1 MFKKTLAIGALA
13 LFTITLT
20 VFATGAAAAGPTTDI
35 APAPAISVVAADAIS
50 KQEAEGLQFMR
61 EEEKLA
67 HDVYVTM
74 YKKWGL
80 PIFNNIAA
88 AEQKH
93 TDAVVTLL
101 DRYDLADPADGNGP
115 GTFTD
120 PKLQS
125 LYNQLIVKGS
135 KSAADALKVG
145 LAIEEID
152 ILDLQERLAET
163 DNADI
168 QTVYKNLL
176 AGSENHLRA
185 FARNLQNRTGDTY
198 EPQYMSQTAY
208 GAIIN
213 AASGRGGGNGGW
225 SGRGGGRWQ

>member
-13 LFTITLT
+13 LVTLT
-20 VFATGAAAAGPTTDI
+20 STVFSTSAGAAGPTTGI
-35 APAPAISVVAADAIS
+35 PAVPAISVAATDDIS
-50 KQEAEGLQFMR
+50 DEEAEGLQFMR

-74 YKKWGL
+74 VKKWGL

-93 TDAVVTLL
+93 TDAVGTLL
-101 DRYDLADPADGNGP
+101 DRYDLADPADGSAFGE
-115 GTFTD
+115 FTD
-120 PKLQS
+120 PNLQE
-125 LYNQLIVKGS
+125 LYNQLIRQGNR
-135 KSAADALKVG
+135 SAADALKVG

-152 ILDLQERLAET
+152 ILDLEERLAAT

-168 QTVYKNLL
+168 EAVYKNLL

-185 FARNLQNRTGDTY
+185 FARNLKSRTGETY
-198 EPQYMSQTAY
+198 LPQHLSRQSYD
-208 GAIIN
+208 AIVN
-213 AASGRGGGNGGW
+213 ATNARGGGNGGW
-225 SGRGGGRWQ
+225 GGRRGGRW

>member
-13 LFTITLT
+13 LVTLT
-20 VFATGAAAAGPTTDI
+20 STVFSTSAGAAGPTTGI
-35 APAPAISVVAADAIS
+35 PAVPAISVVATDDIS
-50 KQEAEGLQFMR
+50 DEEAEGLQFMR

-74 YKKWGL
+74 YEKWGL

-101 DRYDLADPADGNGP
+101 DRYDLADPADGKALGE
-115 GTFTD
+115 FAD
-120 PKLQS
+120 PDLQE
-125 LYNQLIVKGS
+125 LYDQLIRQGN
-135 KSAADALKVG
+135 KSAADALEVG

-152 ILDLQERLAET
+152 ILDLEERLAAT

-168 QTVYKNLL
+168 ETVYKNLL

-185 FARNLQNRTGDTY
+185 FARNLKSRTGETY
-198 EPQYMSQTAY
+198 VPQHLSRQSYD
-208 GAIIN
+208 AIVN
-213 AASGRGGGNGGW
+213 ATNGRGGGSGGW
-225 SGRGGGRWQ
+225 GGRGGGRW